1 MKQDFD
7 QGTMTAFDFTIEK
20 KHKSFYSNPP
30 FLALT
35 NIIDDI
41 EDNHDDCFHTTQIL
55 QSKYAKSD
63 VKSIAQ
69 HQTHL
74 STTQCNELHLLFET
88 RTKLFSGELG
98 LYPYKKLTGLV
109 IG

>member
-7 QGTMTAFDFTIEK
+7 QGTMTAFDITIEM
-20 KHKSFYSNPP
+20 KHKSFYSNS

-41 EDNHDDCFHTTQIL
+41 NDIKDDHDDCFHATQIL

-63 VKSIAQ
+63 VKSIAP
-69 HQTHL
+69 
-74 STTQCNELHLLFET
+74 SSF
-88 RTKLFSGELG
+88 
-98 LYPYKKLTGLV
+98 
-109 IG
+109 